1 MWIWSHSNWWFF
13 AGPRT
18 PRRMTRKTLNRFQ
31 REHLEYNASL
41 RASGDI
47 ATNGPVMDQPDEQL
61 RGLTFYR
68 TGSLARARELAEA
81 DPAVRAGRLVVDVMT
96 WLCPPRSLRQP
107 GHVITLPD
115 D

>member
-1 MWIWSHSNWWFF
+1 MELESFELVVL
-13 AGPRT
+13 
-18 PRRMTRKTLNRFQ
+18 RRPLDAPGYDEETMDRIQ
-31 REHLEYNASL
+31 REHLEYHASL

-47 ATNGPVMDQPDEQL
+47 ATNGPVMDQPDESL
-61 RGLTFYR
+61 RGLSFYR

-96 WLCPPRSLRQP
+96 WLCPPGLLRQQ
-107 GHVITLPD
+107 GHTITLPD